1 MLIIEIQK
9 IVNFSVLV
17 NVTVS
22 YFCDTVCLTFSGP
35 IYCYCHYI
43 CARVN
48 KNKTRLERCWE
59 NILCLQCSAHICD
72 MCCLLVKSFAQ
83 IKKTT
88 KLKINLHFRNHV
100 HENLET
106 KLSLH
111 WTSLEGTHF
120 LHFFLGSFF
129 YKLWCLLAFI
139 GAILISHPM
148 STSLT

>member
-1 MLIIEIQK
+1 MLGENNPICIFYHCYCMMSYYRWWLKQ
-9 IVNFSVLV
+9 
-17 NVTVS
+17 VS
-22 YFCDTVCLTFSGP
+22 YPSVDNRANCKLQHFSERYCSYSCDIVCLTFSGP

-88 KLKINLHFRNHV
+88 KLEINLDFKNHV
-100 HENLET
+100 PKTL
-106 KLSLH
+106 KLNYH
-111 WTSLEGTHF
+111 CIEQV
-120 LHFFLGSFF
+120 
-129 YKLWCLLAFI
+129 
-139 GAILISHPM
+139 
-148 STSLT
+148 